1 MGSNG
6 IKMEDNEIKNFEFY
20 RTHLITRIG
29 RFGPNTKWKLSQ
41 ILTNKVCEF
50 LSYND
55 MKIIGNINIIFRNI
69 YVNYSYKWEPYLI
82 YVLKPRYNLEI
93 SEKEIDYNFSE
104 ANKLKRTYKI
114 KNDEGLYLL
123 IENNS
128 LNFIKLANS
137 SKWAWKDDIKYWV
150 LEDLPNAYLNQSTPV
165 LNYVFYCNVNFS
177 FNKII
182 PSNYSL
188 YLHQAFPELMEN
200 SLNLDILVDG
210 IIKFNSDYPNKE
222 TGYKKGMDL
231 KECYI
236 CDIKISDFDLNKKE
250 HEVKVQFMHKHL
262 YGISGWYIDGGKL
275 VEKRDL
281 DLYFN

>member
-6 IKMEDNEIKNFEFY
+6 IKMEDNETKNFEFY

-41 ILTNKVCEF
+41 ILTNYVCEF

-55 MKIIGNINIIFRNI
+55 MKIIGNINVIFRNI

-137 SKWAWKDDIKYWV
+137 SKWAWKNDINYWV
-150 LEDLPNAYLNQSTPV
+150 LKDLPNAYLNQSTPI
-165 LNYVFYCNVNFS
+165 LEHVFFCDVNFS

-188 YLHQAFPELMEN
+188 YLHQAFPELVEN

-222 TGYKKGMDL
+222 TGYKKGKDL

-236 CDIKISDFDLNKKE
+236 CDIKNSDFALNKKE